1 MKRLPVAVRTFLMAV
16 FLTALVMEGCGGRE
30 PGSASITRGSFRL
43 GCDEALLPVM
53 QHEIREFTSLYT
65 DAKVTLRDAEARE
78 IIAEFAVD
86 SIRTIVCARELNKEE
101 RDALAAAKVSIQEY
115 LVARSAVAVI
125 AHKGV
130 PVTQLRVGELDTIF
144 SGTITRWPGKR
155 GMMIELAVCGLN
167 SSVNEVFR
175 KSILGGGGFDPAAR
189 SFSTGKE
196 LLSYVGGT
204 PGALGILGL
213 NSLTGNDGGVHV
225 IAVATFAM
233 RPDSTYAPQ
242 EYYSPHP
249 AYIYQGYY
257 PVIAPVYVYTR
268 NIEQDVSMGFIAF
281 LTSAAGQKVFQN
293 DGLVPATMPVRLV
306 HLTSQQVN

>member
-1 MKRLPVAVRTFLMAV
+1 
-16 FLTALVMEGCGGRE
+16 
-30 PGSASITRGSFRL
+30 
-43 GCDEALLPVM
+43 M

-65 DAKVTLRDAEARE
+65 DAIISLREEEARAL
-78 IIAEFAVD
+78 IADFAAD
-86 SIRTIVCARELNKEE
+86 SVRTIVCARELNGEE
-101 RDALAAAKVSIQEY
+101 RGALAAAKVSIQEY

-125 AHKGV
+125 AHRGV

-144 SGTITRWPGKR
+144 SGGVTHWPGKR
-155 GMMIELAVCGLN
+155 GMMIELAVGGLN

-175 KSILGGGGFDPAAR
+175 QSILKGGGFDPASK
-189 SFSTGKE
+189 SFSGSRE
-196 LLSYVGGT
+196 LRSYVSGT
-204 PGALGILGL
+204 PGAVGILGL
-213 NSLTGNDGGVHV
+213 NWLTGNEAGVKV
-225 IAVATFAM
+225 VELATSAI
-233 RPDSTYAPQ
+233 RPDSTYAPGA
-242 EYYSPHP
+242 YYSPHP

-268 NIEQDVSMGFIAF
+268 NIEQDVSMGFIAY

>member
-1 MKRLPVAVRTFLMAV
+1 MRRFLVPACTVPLMLFVSILAV
-16 FLTALVMEGCGGRE
+16 EGCGGKE
-30 PGSASITRGSFRL
+30 PGSASITKGPLRL
-43 GCDEALLPVM
+43 GCDEAVLPAI

-65 DAKVTLRDAEARE
+65 GANITVRDGGARE
-78 IIAEFAVD
+78 IIAEFAAD
-86 SIRTIVCARELNKEE
+86 SIRTIVCARELNREE
-101 RDALAAAKVSIQEY
+101 RDALAAGKVSIQEY

-125 AHKGV
+125 AHRGV

-144 SGTITRWPGKR
+144 SGTITHWPGKR
-155 GMMIELAVCGLN
+155 AVIIELAVGGLN

-189 SFSTGKE
+189 SFPSSKE
-196 LLSYVGGT
+196 LLAYVSGT

-213 NSLTGNDGGVHV
+213 NWLTGNEEGVNV
-225 IAVATFAM
+225 IEVATSAM
-233 RPDSTYAPQ
+233 RADSTYAPGA
-242 EYYSPHP
+242 YYSPHP
-249 AYIYQGYY
+249 AYVYQGYY

-268 NIEQDVSMGFIAF
+268 SIEQDVSMGFIAF
-281 LTSAAGQKVFQN
+281 LTSAAGQKVFQK